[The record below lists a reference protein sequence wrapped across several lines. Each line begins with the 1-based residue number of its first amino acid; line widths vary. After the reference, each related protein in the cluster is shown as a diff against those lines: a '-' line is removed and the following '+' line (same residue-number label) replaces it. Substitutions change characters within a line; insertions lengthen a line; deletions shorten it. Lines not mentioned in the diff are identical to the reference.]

1 MKISENWLR
10 DLVDIPADH
19 DALVA
24 RLNMIG
30 HEVESDAVIGG
41 DLHSVV
47 VAHIV
52 TCEKHPQADRLQVCK
67 VDAGGELLQIVC
79 GAPNARAGLRA
90 PLAKLGAM
98 LPNGIPIKAAQL
110 RGVESRGMLCSAK
123 ELRIDADASGL
134 LELPDDAPVGTPLS
148 EYLRLPDHE
157 LDLGLTPNR
166 ADCLSMTGLAADVAA
181 AFGTRVK
188 PPAIETLRSASE
200 RRIDIQVEAVED
212 CPRYCGRYIEG
223 IDPSMRTPQWICERL
238 QRSGVR
244 PISLLVDVTQY
255 VMLELGQPMHAFD
268 AAKLKGPI
276 GVRRARASERLK
288 LLDEREVMLNPDF
301 LLITDADRPVA
312 LAGVMGGWDTRVTEN
327 TRDVFLEAAYFAPV
341 AIAGRSRMLNMQT
354 DAAHRFERGVD
365 PELPRLALERAAT
378 LIIEIAGG
386 KAGPILEAVS
396 PQHLPRRKVIT
407 LRRARIPRV
416 LGIDIADDKIVRVLE
431 SLEMRIES
439 VSDGWRVTP
448 PSRRF
453 DIEREEDLIEE
464 VARIHGYDAI
474 PSRLPAG
481 EPPAP
486 HEDETLLPESALRAQ
501 MVARD
506 FIEAICY
513 AFVDAKLLQTWQ
525 LDAQGIALAN
535 PLSAELGVMRTS
547 LLPGLVESLRT
558 NRNRQQS
565 RVRLF
570 EIGNV
575 FEKRHTES
583 GLRRQDAGANA
594 GETDGPR
601 GQPQEPR
608 VSGDSGKA
616 DSEVLVESSML
627 AAVACGSAQAEQ
639 WGISSRVLDFFDLKG
654 DLQSLFALAGAEQKW
669 TFDHGSLPSWLHPG
683 RGARVLRDGIPV
695 GAIGALHP
703 RLLKALD
710 LHEDVYAFEIQTAPL
725 RRRAVP
731 VARALP
737 RFPSVRRDIAIEL
750 PRTVE
755 WAQVEATLREALGAL
770 LSRIFIFDVYT
781 GSNLKEGEKS
791 LAIGLILQDGSRTL
805 TDQDADRCISD
816 AVTSLEAAFGARLR
830 S

>member
-354 DAAHRFERGVD
+354 DAAHRFE
-365 PELPRLALERAAT
+365 
-378 LIIEIAGG
+378 
-386 KAGPILEAVS
+386 
-396 PQHLPRRKVIT
+396 
-407 LRRARIPRV
+407 
-416 LGIDIADDKIVRVLE
+416 RVLE